1 PVRAVRHLLHRA
13 CEGRM
18 CLPRGRHGQDRGAQW
33 TGVVTAIAVEML
45 RTGKVDAVI
54 CVQSDSSDRFAPR
67 PVLART
73 EEEVRAAR
81 GVKPTLSPN
90 LNTLALVEA
99 AGVKRLLFCGV
110 GCQVQALRAVE
121 QHLGLE
127 KLYVLGTNCVDN
139 GPRKGLEKFLN
150 AASDDPETVLHYEFM
165 QDYKVHIK
173 HLDGRMEEV
182 PYFCL
187 PASDLKDVI
196 APSCYSCFDY
206 TNGLADMVVGYMGVP
221 KQQGVPMTDHL
232 QYITVRNERG
242 AEMLELIRPQLQ
254 VTPTLSSGDRRP
266 FVMETVKADD
276 KATVGTERLNPAPR
290 LVGHIIAFL
299 LDLVGPKGL
308 EFARY
313 SLDYHTI
320 RNYLHVHRVWG
331 NERTRSSRSAKRTT
345 TVRSALAQEFSALD
359 RVDILSEALPFIQR
373 FQRKT
378 VVVKYGG
385 AAMKDPTLKEGVIKD
400 LVLLSCVGLR
410 PVLVH
415 GGGPEINTWLTRIGI
430 EPNFKNGLRV
440 TDGPTME
447 VVEMVLVGKVNK
459 SLVSLINR
467 AGGTAVGMCGKDGRM
482 ITARQA
488 SEDLGFVGDISNVDT
503 TVVKGLVRDGIIPVI
518 ATVAADSEGQAY
530 NVNADTAAGE
540 IAASL
545 GAEKL
550 ILMTD
555 VPGVMI
561 DPKDTDSLVKE
572 VDIKGIRKLIAD
584 GIVKGGMIPKVEC
597 CIRSLAQGVHSTAI
611 IDGRKPHSLLLEVL
625 TDEGAGTMI
634 TG

>member
-1 PVRAVRHLLHRA
+1 
-13 CEGRM
+13 M
-18 CLPRGRHGQDRGAQW
+18 
-33 TGVVTAIAVEML
+33 TM
-45 RTGKVDAVI
+45 
-54 CVQSDSSDRFAPR
+54 
-67 PVLART
+67 
-73 EEEVRAAR
+73 AAA
-81 GVKPTLSPN
+81 SA
-90 LNTLALVEA
+90 ALQASA
-99 AGVKRLLFCGV
+99 AGSTALLG
-110 GCQVQALRAVE
+110 
-121 QHLGLE
+121 
-127 KLYVLGTNCVDN
+127 KS
-139 GPRKGLEKFLN
+139 
-150 AASDDPETVLHYEFM
+150 AA
-165 QDYKVHIK
+165 
-173 HLDGRMEEV
+173 
-182 PYFCL
+182 
-187 PASDLKDVI
+187 A
-196 APSCYSCFDY
+196 
-206 TNGLADMVVGYMGVP
+206 N
-221 KQQGVPMTDHL
+221 
-232 QYITVRNERG
+232 
-242 AEMLELIRPQLQ
+242 
-254 VTPTLSSGDRRP
+254 LSSHSS
-266 FVMETVKADD
+266 FVPSNRSLVA
-276 KATVGTERLNPAPR
+276 ATAHSTR
-290 LVGHIIAFL
+290 
-299 LDLVGPKGL
+299 
-308 EFARY
+308 
-313 SLDYHTI
+313 S
-320 RNYLHVHRVWG
+320 
-331 NERTRSSRSAKRTT
+331 RTRSTS

-488 SEDLGFVGDISNVDT
+488 SEDLGFVGDIANVDT

-518 ATVAADSEGQAY
+518 ATVAADSTGQAY

-561 DPKDTDSLVKE
+561 DPKDVDSLVKE
-572 VDIKGIRKLIAD
+572 VDIKGIRKLISD